1 MSFLDRFKPQPK
13 YRSPDP
19 AIRLAGISELPDD
32 AEHRGVIAELAASD
46 DDVRVRR
53 AAIARLGTAGYL
65 SRLARTEKDEGLRRE
80 LAERL
85 VEIANA
91 AADSDSDAAT
101 ALDGLSD
108 QKSYGA
114 VAKTSPH
121 HAVRVAALARIQ
133 DQKTLGSVAR
143 HAIDPRVALDAV
155 ARVADVG
162 ELVAIAT
169 NTESREA
176 GLAALQR
183 VVEATAGERERRELL
198 DSLSTRARNKAVGKR
213 ARAIIQEMDDA
224 EAQRRAEAEDLQKRA
239 ALAIARIDALGAAPA
254 TPDAA
259 AQLDEAEAAW
269 QALVARIDQDASDR
283 FTSRLA
289 IARAAVD
296 AHAKAEAERQAE
308 IERAEARRAAFVAL
322 CDRVEELRGDDT
334 PDEIEKARA
343 EWEGMPG
350 ATAQELRDAELR
362 HRFDAACRVAAE
374 RHVNR
379 QDLERTH
386 ARLAELAAE
395 ADRLTSASPAEPAAE
410 GEAPVDT
417 EAAWQ
422 TVAGEWHGLIGRAD
436 GLDADVTARFAEAEA
451 RVTQRAEAKRLAAE
465 RTLRQQAQR
474 IEQLLDRVAARAAA
488 EDLALREADRAV
500 RDLKAAIEAPP
511 ALPAREQQAL
521 VERLKA
527 AMATMAPRLHD
538 LREMDEW
545 KRFANAAV
553 QEELI
558 AKAEA
563 LHAKYNIGSTDPE
576 KPEEIEKAAHELHEL
591 QERWKQVAEAP
602 RAQAQSLW
610 HRYRQAADPMQ
621 ARAREFFAQRAGERD
636 ANLRLK
642 LALIERA
649 EALAESTDWIKTADE
664 LKKLQA
670 EWQQVGPIPRQE
682 SKTTWKRFRD
692 ACDRF
697 FTRRNEDLNQR
708 KEAWSA
714 NLARK
719 EALCE
724 RAETLAGSREWDK
737 AAAEIRRLQAEWKTV
752 GPVRRSKSEAI
763 WNRFRAACDTFFERF
778 KRRDEIE
785 LEAKHAD
792 REALVVELESLTT
805 PGEGE
810 ATLPADLLERVRSL
824 RSRWNQSTPVVRQ
837 GVDPLSTR
845 FVDALERLMTTQ
857 PDAFKGTE
865 LDVEASR
872 QKMEKLC
879 AKVEGFLDTSAA
891 APSTGSQA
899 LADMLREALASNTI
913 GGRAGEESK
922 WRAMADDVRQAQASW
937 SRLGPVPGEA
947 GRQLTER
954 FHRACNK
961 FFDLYRRKVPPA
973 AQPQRSRQM
982 SKV

>member
-1 MSFLDRFKPQPK
+1 
-13 YRSPDP
+13 
-19 AIRLAGISELPDD
+19 
-32 AEHRGVIAELAASD
+32 
-46 DDVRVRR
+46 
-53 AAIARLGTAGYL
+53 
-65 SRLARTEKDEGLRRE
+65 
-80 LAERL
+80 
-85 VEIANA
+85 
-91 AADSDSDAAT
+91 
-101 ALDGLSD
+101 
-108 QKSYGA
+108 
-114 VAKTSPH
+114 
-121 HAVRVAALARIQ
+121 
-133 DQKTLGSVAR
+133 
-143 HAIDPRVALDAV
+143 
-155 ARVADVG
+155 
-162 ELVAIAT
+162 
-169 NTESREA
+169 
-176 GLAALQR
+176 
-183 VVEATAGERERRELL
+183 
-198 DSLSTRARNKAVGKR
+198 
-213 ARAIIQEMDDA
+213 MDDA
-224 EAQRRAEAEDLQKRA
+224 EAQRRAEAEELQKRA

-254 TPDAA
+254 TADAA

-269 QALVARIDQDASDR
+269 QALVARIDQDASER

-308 IERAEARRAAFVAL
+308 IERAAARAGGVCRAVRSRRGAPRRRHAGRDREIARRVGRDAGRNGAGAAGRRAA
-322 CDRVEELRGDDT
+322 
-334 PDEIEKARA
+334 
-343 EWEGMPG
+343 
-350 ATAQELRDAELR
+350 

-374 RHVNR
+374 RHANR

-395 ADRLTSASPAEPAAE
+395 AERLTTAGPAEPAAE
-410 GEAPVDT
+410 GGTPVDT

-474 IEQLLDRVAARAAA
+474 IEQLLDRVAGARRGRRPGAA
-488 EDLALREADRAV
+488 RGRPRRSRSQGGDR
-500 RDLKAAIEAPP
+500 APP

-527 AMATMAPRLHD
+527 AMTTMAPRLHD

-610 HRYRQAADPMQ
+610 HRYRQAADPIQ
-621 ARAREFFAQRAGERD
+621 AKAREFFAQRAGERD

-697 FTRRNEDLNQR
+697 FTRRNDGPQPAQGSLVGEPRQ
-708 KEAWSA
+708 EGSA
-714 NLARK
+714 
-719 EALCE
+719 
-724 RAETLAGSREWDK
+724 
-737 AAAEIRRLQAEWKTV
+737 V
-752 GPVRRSKSEAI
+752 
-763 WNRFRAACDTFFERF
+763 
-778 KRRDEIE
+778 
-785 LEAKHAD
+785 
-792 REALVVELESLTT
+792 
-805 PGEGE
+805 
-810 ATLPADLLERVRSL
+810 
-824 RSRWNQSTPVVRQ
+824 
-837 GVDPLSTR
+837 
-845 FVDALERLMTTQ
+845 
-857 PDAFKGTE
+857 
-865 LDVEASR
+865 
-872 QKMEKLC
+872 
-879 AKVEGFLDTSAA
+879 
-891 APSTGSQA
+891 
-899 LADMLREALASNTI
+899 
-913 GGRAGEESK
+913 
-922 WRAMADDVRQAQASW
+922 
-937 SRLGPVPGEA
+937 
-947 GRQLTER
+947 
-954 FHRACNK
+954 
-961 FFDLYRRKVPPA
+961 
-973 AQPQRSRQM
+973 
-982 SKV
+982 